1 MSTKLFVGNLPFV
14 LNEDDLRTLFQVVG
28 TVTDVK
34 IPLDRVTLQSRGFGF
49 VEMNTLEEAQ
59 NAISRFNGTEVGGR
73 NIKIDIA
80 KEKSP
85 IPTNK
90 LYAKNIG
97 EGNCILCLKTN
108 TLYGFDNFPN
118 THGVCSN
125 CIYSLYRA
133 SKPSKKY

>member
-49 VEMNTLEEAQ
+49 VEMT
-59 NAISRFNGTEVGGR
+59 
-73 NIKIDIA
+73 